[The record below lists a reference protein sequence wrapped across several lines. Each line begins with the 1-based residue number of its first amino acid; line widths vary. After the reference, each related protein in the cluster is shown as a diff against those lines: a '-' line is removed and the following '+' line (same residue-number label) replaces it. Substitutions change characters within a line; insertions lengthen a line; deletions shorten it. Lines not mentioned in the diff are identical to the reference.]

1 MRDARRPP
9 GPARARSRRKELPQ
23 AGPTHAEPLN
33 GGVKLSA
40 EALQFLGSVAG
51 ISVWTWCTR
60 DDRVYHAGLDQ
71 PDAVDQGL
79 PLVELVRQI
88 HRNDRRR
95 VLRRMRAAAA
105 QHGSGTLRFRSP
117 EVAGQSR
124 HFSATL
130 FPQIG
135 NHDGDHIQIIVQDVT
150 RAALTEQA
158 LRRSEEHYQNSIA
171 LNPEVPW
178 LADPE
183 GRITEVGPR
192 WRDLVGL
199 TVEQTVGDG
208 WTAALHPDDLA
219 SIAPVWQHSIRTGEP
234 VDVEYRIKTVS
245 GEYRWMRARASA
257 LRNPRGE
264 VIRWYGTLEDV
275 HERRLAVAALHES
288 EAFARSILESS
299 SIAIEVLDDEGK
311 LIFINGPGIRIME
324 VADYTTTLGVAF
336 EAVWP
341 VESRPS
347 IRDGI
352 ARALAG
358 ETTRRTLY
366 GPTAAGTPCWWE
378 ISLSPIRGEDGR
390 VARVLALSRDVTEAR
405 RNEQE
410 VVSLARRL
418 SNVLES
424 TMDCVITVDTA
435 WRITFANHRA
445 SAFFGADLLQPGR
458 NLKDVFNTLAS
469 RSFFTRFLQALSDQ
483 CNIAF
488 EEFLPGPDAWLE
500 VQAYGSAL
508 GLTIFFRDVTERR
521 RAQEQIV
528 HLARHD
534 ALTGLANR
542 VQFSE
547 RLEQMLAELAPG
559 AFLAVLSIDLDD
571 FKLVN
576 DTLGHPAGDAVLR
589 EVAARLL
596 AICDPNCLVARLGGD
611 EFALIVPVAR
621 PELTASQARKILQT
635 VNTPL
640 TIEGEPVHIG
650 ASIGIAIA
658 PRDGRNGETL
668 LQNADV
674 ALYRVKASQG
684 RGYRFYEPQ
693 MDNAIRERREMKRD
707 LSLALE
713 RGELSLVYQPQIEI
727 ASNRLTGFE
736 ALLRWNHPLRGQVP
750 PSDFIPIAE
759 ENGLIEQIGAF
770 VLTTACREAMH
781 WPESISVA
789 INLSSM
795 QFRRNSVREAV
806 QQALSD
812 SGLSPSRLELEIT
825 ESVLLDDNG
834 GTLSVLGD
842 LHSQGIRVAL
852 DDFGTGYSSLSYLQR
867 FPFDKLKIDRSFV
880 SDLPLGEGSA
890 AIVRAIIGLGRSLR
904 IRVTAEG
911 VETWE
916 HLLFLRDEGCTEAQ
930 GYLFSQPLPA
940 AQARTL
946 ALTREFPTASE
957 QARALGSGRQSG

>member
-1 MRDARRPP
+1 M
-9 GPARARSRRKELPQ
+9 
-23 AGPTHAEPLN
+23 
-33 GGVKLSA
+33 
-40 EALQFLGSVAG
+40 
-51 ISVWTWCTR
+51 
-60 DDRVYHAGLDQ
+60 
-71 PDAVDQGL
+71 AV
-79 PLVELVRQI
+79 
-88 HRNDRRR
+88 
-95 VLRRMRAAAA
+95 
-105 QHGSGTLRFRSP
+105 T
-117 EVAGQSR
+117 
-124 HFSATL
+124 
-130 FPQIG
+130 
-135 NHDGDHIQIIVQDVT
+135 
-150 RAALTEQA
+150 A
-158 LRRSEEHYQNSIA
+158 LRESEE
-171 LNPEVPW
+171 
-178 LADPE
+178 
-183 GRITEVGPR
+183 
-192 WRDLVGL
+192 
-199 TVEQTVGDG
+199 
-208 WTAALHPDDLA
+208 
-219 SIAPVWQHSIRTGEP
+219 
-234 VDVEYRIKTVS
+234 
-245 GEYRWMRARASA
+245 
-257 LRNPRGE
+257 
-264 VIRWYGTLEDV
+264 
-275 HERRLAVAALHES
+275 
-288 EAFARSILESS
+288 FARSILESS
-299 SIAIEVLDDEGK
+299 SIAIEVLDAEGR
-311 LIFINGPGIRIME
+311 LIFMNGPGIRIME
-324 VADYTTTLGVAF
+324 VPDYTNALGVAF

-341 VESRPS
+341 KESRSS
-347 IRDGI
+347 IREGI

-378 ISLSPIRGEDGR
+378 VSLSPIRSADGS

-424 TMDCVITVDTA
+424 TMDSVITVDTA

-445 SAFFGADLLQPGR
+445 SAFFGSDLLQTGR
-458 NLKDVFNTLAS
+458 SLRELFGTVES
-469 RSFFTRFLQALSDQ
+469 RAFFARFLEAMAEQHS
-483 CNIAF
+483 IAF
-488 EEFLPGPDAWLE
+488 EEYLESAGAWLE

-542 VQFSE
+542 VQFSD
-547 RLEQMLAELAPG
+547 RFEQMLADLEPG

-589 EVAARLL
+589 EVASRLL
-596 AICDPNCLVARLGGD
+596 AICDSACLVARLGGD
-611 EFALIVPVAR
+611 EFALVVPVDR
-621 PELTASQARKILQT
+621 PEQSASLARKILQT

-640 TIEGEPVHIG
+640 TIDGEPVHIG
-650 ASIGIAIA
+650 ASVGIAIA
-658 PRDGRNGETL
+658 PRDGRNGEAL

-727 ASNRLTGFE
+727 ATNRLTGFE
-736 ALLRWNHPLRGQVP
+736 ALLRWSHPLRGQVP
-750 PSDFIPIAE
+750 PSTFIPIAE
-759 ENGLIEQIGAF
+759 ENGLIDQIGAF
-770 VLTTACREAMH
+770 VLATACSEAMH
-781 WPESISVA
+781 WPDSISVA
-789 INLSSM
+789 VNLSPM

-806 QQALSD
+806 RQALAD
-812 SGLSPSRLELEIT
+812 SKLPPSRLELEIT
-825 ESVLLDDNG
+825 ESVLLDDNA
-834 GTLSVLGD
+834 GTLAVLGE
-842 LHSQGIRVAL
+842 LHNQGIRVAL

-880 SDLPLGEGSA
+880 AGLPLGEGSA
-890 AIVRAIIGLGRSLR
+890 AIVRAIIGLGRSLCT
-904 IRVTAEG
+904 RVTAEG

-946 ALTREFPTASE
+946 ALTREFPTPSADAGVATS
-957 QARALGSGRQSG
+957 ARQSG

>member
-1 MRDARRPP
+1 MTLSSEAM
-9 GPARARSRRKELPQ
+9 SFV
-23 AGPTHAEPLN
+23 
-33 GGVKLSA
+33 GGVT
-40 EALQFLGSVAG
+40 G
-51 ISVWTWCTR
+51 ISVWLWNLR
-60 DDRVYHAGLDQ
+60 DDRISHAGLS
-71 PDAVDQGL
+71 PSRLVDQGL
-79 PLVELVRQI
+79 SLAELGRQV
-88 HRNDRRR
+88 HPDDRRR

-105 QHGSGTLRFRSP
+105 ERRSGTIRFRGLP
-117 EVAGQSR
+117 VGGKAK
-124 HFSATL
+124 HFTATL

-135 NHDGDHIQIIVQDVT
+135 AGDDDHIQVIVQNVT
-150 RAALTEQA
+150 RAALAEAAQK
-158 LRRSEEHYQNSIA
+158 RSEEHYRNSVA
-171 LNPEVPW
+171 LHPEVPW
-178 LADPE
+178 LADSQ

-192 WRDLVGL
+192 WLELAGL
-199 TVEQTVGDG
+199 GAEATKGDG
-208 WTAALHPDDLA
+208 WTKVVHPDDLA
-219 SIAPVWQHSIRTGEP
+219 EIYPVWEHSIRTGEP
-234 VDVEYRIKTVS
+234 VDVEYRVKTLS
-245 GEYRWMRARASA
+245 GDYRWMRARATA
-257 LRNPRGE
+257 KRNARGE
-264 VIRWYGTLEDV
+264 IVRWYGTLEDV
-275 HERRLAVAALHES
+275 HQRRSAVTALRES
-288 EAFARSILESS
+288 EEFARSILESS
-299 SIAIEVLDDEGK
+299 AIAIEVLDADGR

-324 VADYTTTLGVAF
+324 VSDYQATLGRVF
-336 EAVWP
+336 EELWPKQSREAVH
-341 VESRPS
+341 ER
-347 IRDGI
+347 I
-352 ARALAG
+352 ALALAG
-358 ETTRRTLY
+358 ETTRRTLF
-366 GPTAAGTPCWWE
+366 GPTAAGTPRWWDV
-378 ISLSPIRGEDGR
+378 SMSPIRDADGR
-390 VARVLALSRDVTEAR
+390 VGRVLVLSRDVTEAR
-405 RNEQE
+405 HNEQE

-424 TMDCVITVDTA
+424 TMDSVITVDTA

-445 SAFFGADLLQPGR
+445 AAFFGTEMLQNGQNLRDLFGTAEAR
-458 NLKDVFNTLAS
+458 V
-469 RSFFTRFLQALSDQ
+469 FFTRFLEAMAEQR
-483 CNIAF
+483 NIAF
-488 EEFLPGPDAWLE
+488 EAYLESVGAWLE

-547 RLEQMLAELAPG
+547 RLEQMLAGLNAG
-559 AFLAVLSIDLDD
+559 ASLAVLSIDLDD

-589 EVAARLL
+589 EVALRLL
-596 AICDPNCLVARLGGD
+596 AICDDKCLVARLGGD

-621 PELTASQARKILQT
+621 PEQIAMQARKILQT
-635 VNTPL
+635 LGTPL
-640 TIEGEPVHIG
+640 DVDGEPVHIG
-650 ASIGIAIA
+650 GSIGIAIA
-658 PRDGRNGETL
+658 PRDGRSGEQL

-674 ALYRVKASQG
+674 ALYRVKASEG

-707 LSLALE
+707 LGLALE

-736 ALLRWNHPLRGQVP
+736 ALLRWTHPLRGQVP

-759 ENGLIEQIGAF
+759 ESGLIDQIGAF
-770 VLTTACREAMH
+770 VLTTACSEAMH

-789 INLSSM
+789 VNLSPM
-795 QFRRNSVREAV
+795 QFRRNSVHDAV

-812 SGLSPSRLELEIT
+812 SGLPPSRLELEIT
-825 ESVLLDDNG
+825 ESVLLDDNA
-834 GTLSVLGD
+834 GTLAILGE
-842 LHSQGIRVAL
+842 LHNQGIRVAL

-904 IRVTAEG
+904 TRVTAEG

-916 HLLFLRDEGCTEAQ
+916 HLMFLRDEGCTEAQ

-946 ALTREFPTASE
+946 ALTRELPTPSAAVVTTPS
-957 QARALGSGRQSG
+957 ARRSG